1 MGKLSSIILFSV
13 SLFNFLKYLQL
24 KKNLKEW
31 VGRQRTEGENFR
43 QKQQHERPEKKGRAQ
58 SVQEIQSR
66 SVELKLEEG
75 MLTNRRWCK
84 VGKEL
89 RPEITHQIIIRK
101 PLRRV

>member
-1 MGKLSSIILFSV
+1 MAKDLV
-13 SLFNFLKYLQL
+13 
-24 KKNLKEW
+24 
-31 VGRQRTEGENFR
+31 R
-43 QKQQHERPEKKGRAQ
+43 ERISDRSNNTKDLEKKGRAQ

-89 RPEITHQIIIRK
+89 RPEITRQIIIRK

>member
-1 MGKLSSIILFSV
+1 MIKLSSIYY
-13 SLFNFLKYLQL
+13 FLYLCLIFWNIYSL
-24 KKNLKEW
+24 KKLKEW
-31 VGRQRTEGENFR
+31 VGRQRTEGENFW
-43 QKQQHERPEKKGRAQ
+43 QKQQHERPKKEGRAQ

-89 RPEITHQIIIRK
+89 RPEITRQIIIRK
-101 PLRRV
+101 LLRRV